1 MEAKDIAY
9 IINIIVAIF
18 MAIITLYLI
27 ILYIKSES
35 FHTYSCY
42 YIIIM
47 SAVILLDCLLQF
59 IPASFGG
66 QGEYEGWEFLK
77 DLVTIFFDKLILTI
91 STMQIIVIYMA
102 VIHSNYFISNERKVF
117 IGGIVIS
124 LIISGGLAAIY
135 SSIRW
140 VTLPSGIT
148 IYDENENDDEKGEES
163 YKRTVAR
170 KVIEIIFCIV
180 LFIANVFCL
189 GVVLGHISKKRKE
202 AKEGINDNSFDYE
215 KQLTRFL
222 VILFIN
228 VIAILVSGII
238 MNLKLVKEYDEIIY
252 LVVCFAIDLCYSI
265 NKTLYK
271 ETLKLFKIHKYD
283 KDGEKGMYRLTTFGE
298 AIYENDDD
306 ED

>member
-1 MEAKDIAY
+1 MKTGTIF
-9 IINIIVAIF
+9 NIIVACL
-18 MAIITLYLI
+18 MALITLYLI
-27 ILYIKSES
+27 ILYLKSES

-42 YIIIM
+42 NIIIM
-47 SAVILLDCLLQF
+47 SIVILCDCLLQF
-59 IPASFGG
+59 IPKSFGTD
-66 QGEYEGWEFLK
+66 GEYEFWEYLK
-77 DLVTIFFDKLILTI
+77 DLITIFFDKLILLI
-91 STMQIIVIYMA
+91 STMQIIVIYIGM
-102 VIHSNYFISNERKVF
+102 IHSEYYTSHEKKVF
-117 IGGIVIS
+117 IGGIIVCI
-124 LIISGGLAAIY
+124 IISGVLAGIY

-140 VTLPSGIT
+140 VTLPNGTT
-148 IYDENENDDEKGEES
+148 IYDEDEENDRFEES
-163 YKRTVAR
+163 KKRNLAR
-170 KVIEIIFCIV
+170 RILEGIFCIV

-202 AKEGINDNSFDYE
+202 AKEGINDNSLDYE

-238 MNLKLVKEYDEIIY
+238 MNFKLVKEYDEIIY